1 MVYFLIDYSKNIIS
15 IMSLM
20 CPLRIVFICN
30 IEIGNSNW
38 LLCNTVA
45 VSEMNL
51 FACETISF
59 HNSFVCESNLY
70 QMCQYEQNVLVF
82 MKMFFLL
89 FGYRSC
95 HDTIHVP
102 VYQVVVFFTR
112 HFIFLWNFNWKQSH
126 ALAHIVTLVFFVLKL
141 WHCCCV
147 FIFYFR

>member
-1 MVYFLIDYSKNIIS
+1 MIYFLIDYSKNIIS
-15 IMSLM
+15 KMSLM
-20 CPLRIVFICN
+20 CPLCIVFICN

-82 MKMFFLL
+82 MNMFFFYL
-89 FGYRSC
+89 
-95 HDTIHVP
+95 DTDLVMIQFM
-102 VYQVVVFFTR
+102 YLYIRGFFTC
-112 HFIFLWNFNWKQSH
+112 HFIFLWNFNRKQSH
-126 ALAHIVTLVFFVLKL
+126 ALAHIVLKVFFVLKL